1 MSNDADGLVC
11 VDLQWWQAIYIY
23 IYIGRNVSFH
33 HRCQSSHYQTE
44 NHRKK
49 YLKYRKLFLWICLP
63 NYIRK
68 IKEKK
73 NWKFAFVATFSRG
86 NFIFFLY
93 KTAQI
98 LQSITQNHISIAKKK
113 IFTEKKYPT
122 GTEYNRERREL
133 CQLLKKEGPQNQ
145 RCSSVNKRNM

>member
-1 MSNDADGLVC
+1 MNGTSFNPMSGDADGLVY
-11 VDLQWWQAIYIY
+11 VNIQWWQA

-44 NHRKK
+44 NHRKI
-49 YLKYRKLFLWICLP
+49 YLKYRKLFLWFCLP

-68 IKEKK
+68 IKEIKI
-73 NWKFAFVATFSRG
+73 WKFACLATFLVETS
-86 NFIFFLY
+86 FFFYIY

-98 LQSITQNHISIAKKK
+98 LQSITQNHISIAKNFFYRKD
-113 IFTEKKYPT
+113 FYEYPT

-133 CQLLKKEGPQNQ
+133 CQLL
-145 RCSSVNKRNM
+145 

>member
-1 MSNDADGLVC
+1 MNGNSFNPMSNDADGLVC

-63 NYIRK
+63 KFIRK
-68 IKEKK
+68 IKEIKI
-73 NWKFAFVATFSRG
+73 WKFAFVATFSRG
-86 NFIFFLY
+86 NFIYFLFLY

-98 LQSITQNHISIAKKK
+98 LQSITQNHISIAKIKNLQK
-113 IFTEKKYPT
+113 RNILPEQNITEKGENCANY
-122 GTEYNRERREL
+122 
-133 CQLLKKEGPQNQ
+133 
-145 RCSSVNKRNM
+145 